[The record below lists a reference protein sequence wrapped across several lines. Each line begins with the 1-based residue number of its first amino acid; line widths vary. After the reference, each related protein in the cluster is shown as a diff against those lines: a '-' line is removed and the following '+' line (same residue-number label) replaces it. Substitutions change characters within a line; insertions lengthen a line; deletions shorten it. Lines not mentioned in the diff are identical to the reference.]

1 MLEGTYN
8 VAVKIVSKNI
18 PEAGIYYSDNNGVT
32 KRGGVVSITDPE
44 AATLGYTVVTT
55 GGACGV
61 KVYAPDGTV
70 SGPFMVNDP
79 RLQASNQSSMFR
91 GDQRD
96 GKAIFADWSDGGAG
110 YWIVDPLNPSDMSQ
124 LLAGERTGTD
134 GPKGSYTYNGTIIGG
149 GSSCIGIQ
157 GKGENT
163 RIYSFLEDYPAGNTA
178 GVQNRVYAYN
188 IGTDEQ
194 ITRIPDQA
202 YDNLAGNSLM
212 PNQNV
217 EVKAISDNAFIS
229 SQCRSAGN
237 NLATTPSFVIVA
249 NDGEVLVNSGSLE
262 YIGSS
267 NSGIAVSADGKL
279 LAVGQYDCISIIDVA
294 WDGIDPVLTH
304 KYDIPEDQEKRW
316 LSKMAARKNS
326 KSTSL

>member
-1 MLEGTYN
+1 
-8 VAVKIVSKNI
+8 
-18 PEAGIYYSDNNGVT
+18 
-32 KRGGVVSITDPE
+32 
-44 AATLGYTVVTT
+44 
-55 GGACGV
+55 
-61 KVYAPDGTV
+61 
-70 SGPFMVNDP
+70 
-79 RLQASNQSSMFR
+79 MFR

-304 KYDIPEDQEKRW
+304 KYDIPTGHCEWSHMSFDAGGNLHVYMREHGGYNAFSLPGTNPESIVPAKAEYTVTGKLSGVEDIEIDAAEADGEPVYFNLNGVRVAADNMTPGIYVKVTGNKA
-316 LSKMAARKNS
+316 SKVVVR
-326 KSTSL
+326 